1 MLPIVHI
8 KKMVEALLDI
18 IRKDSQQDDQTNTFL
33 YKIFNDSTDGT
44 FNFYEQAKSLFLRGD
59 ESPRNVKVGYELPK
73 DKTGLPC
80 YVVREPHKIKG
91 PGNAIGKIVAF
102 SPDGQNIEYRDHRR
116 YNMEILCVS
125 DNYLESVTMGE
136 ALYAAFLASYDTL
149 ATMYDT
155 IEFSQDEVM
164 VNTDLVPFPVFMK
177 TVSVDLSA
185 MELVTS
191 FSNVDL
197 LSDVIFLDAGQTA
210 ADMEYGTE

>member
-1 MLPIVHI
+1 
-8 KKMVEALLDI
+8 
-18 IRKDSQQDDQTNTFL
+18 
-33 YKIFNDSTDGT
+33 
-44 FNFYEQAKSLFLRGD
+44 
-59 ESPRNVKVGYELPK
+59 
-73 DKTGLPC
+73 
-80 YVVREPHKIKG
+80 
-91 PGNAIGKIVAF
+91 
-102 SPDGQNIEYRDHRR
+102 
-116 YNMEILCVS
+116 
-125 DNYLESVTMGE
+125 MGE

-197 LSDVIFLDAGQTA
+197 LSDVIFLDAGQAA